1 MTSFQGF
8 PEGKVEFIPVPRQF
22 FEELL
27 LHIDHPGELKLTLY
41 VFWRLTLLEG
51 SFRYLRRS
59 DFLLDKS
66 LITSLGGSPGQEE
79 TVLDEALQSAEARGI
94 LLRADLED
102 EGQPLFFLNSARGRA
117 ALRAIEQGQWK
128 PAVISPASPVQQ
140 PPNIYRLY
148 EENIGP
154 LTPMLAEALREAED
168 TYPAVWI
175 EDAIRIAMENNKRS
189 WRYVAAIL
197 ERWQREGRDAQKT
210 SSKDR
215 RDSTENRRRY
225 IEGEFSD
232 FVEQ

>member
-1 MTSFQGF
+1 MIPFEGF

-22 FEELL
+22 FEQLL
-27 LHIDHPGELKLTLY
+27 LQIDHPDELKLTMY
-41 VFWRLTLLEG
+41 VFWRLSLLEG

-59 DFLLDKS
+59 DFLADKNLMAS
-66 LITSLGGSPGQEE
+66 LAKSPRQEE
-79 TVLDEALQSAEARGI
+79 KALDEALQQTVTRGTLLKAE
-94 LLRADLED
+94 LEEED
-102 EGQPLFFLNSARGRA
+102 QPLFFLNSARGRA
-117 ALRAIEQGQWK
+117 ALRAIQQGQWR
-128 PAVISPASPVQQ
+128 PAAVSPASPVQQ
-140 PPNIYRLY
+140 PPNIYRVY

-154 LTPMLAEALREAED
+154 LTPMLAEALKEAEE
-168 TYPAVWI
+168 TYPAAWI
-175 EDAIRIAMENNKRS
+175 EDAIRIAMEKNKRN

-215 RDSTENRRRY
+215 RDSSENRRRY